1 MVRSDT
7 SSSHVTANELARQFV
22 MRKRSLLI
30 FVAFGTLLSGAL
42 IALDRSRRIEL
53 PSLRSVARLSK
64 VDELNVPS
72 KFGGG
77 SLALYNGSGSYTAL
91 LTSVEREL
99 GMKPYTFGKDA
110 AVFQSAHWSIFVVK
124 GVASFE
130 YARKSPTR
138 QNIRAF
144 GWKDSSSEVFIVID
158 AKDPA
163 ITTAA
168 WSAICE
174 MSGDRF

>member
-1 MVRSDT
+1 
-7 SSSHVTANELARQFV
+7 
-22 MRKRSLLI
+22 MRKRNLLI
-30 FVAFGTLLSGAL
+30 FVALGTLLSGAL
-42 IALDRSRRIEL
+42 IALNRSRRFAL
-53 PSLRSVARLSK
+53 PSLRSVASLSK

-77 SLALYNGSGSYTAL
+77 SLTLYKGRGSCAAL
-91 LTSVEREL
+91 LSGVEREL

-110 AVFQSAHWSIFVVK
+110 AVFQCAHWSIFVVQ

-130 YARKSPTR
+130 HVRKSPTR
-138 QNIRAF
+138 QNSRAF
-144 GWKDSSSEVFIVID
+144 GWMESSSELFIVID